1 MSICKYEDFR
11 KDGGEICFFF
21 DIFSYQNWKKPIA
34 IDHQTTSLA

>member
-1 MSICKYEDFR
+1 MEERFV
-11 KDGGEICFFF
+11 F